1 MEDKIYLLEKKQFE
15 LKNQL
20 SYFTEKKQFY
30 ENMIHQMNNHEIK
43 NTQER
48 FLLSDLQ
55 RLICFFENK
64 IDIIQIKLKDVNIIF
79 D

>member
-20 SYFTEKKQFY
+20 SYFTEKKQLY

>member
-20 SYFTEKKQFY
+20 SYFTEKKQLY

-55 RLICFFENK
+55 RLICFFESK
-64 IDIIQIKLKDVNIIF
+64 IDIIEIKLKDVNVIF

>member
-20 SYFTEKKQFY
+20 SYFTEKKQLY
-30 ENMIHQMNNHEIK
+30 ENMIHQMNKYETR
-43 NTQER
+43 NTNER

-55 RLICFFENK
+55 RLICFFESK
-64 IDIIQIKLKDVNIIF
+64 IDVIEIKLKDVNVIF

>member
-20 SYFTEKKQFY
+20 SYFTEKKQLY
-30 ENMIHQMNNHEIK
+30 ENMIHQMNNHEIR

-55 RLICFFENK
+55 RLVCFFENK

>member
-20 SYFTEKKQFY
+20 SYFTEKKQLY
-30 ENMIHQMNNHEIK
+30 ENMIHQMNNNEIK